1 MTTYLGTHSPPPK
14 ASMKLSSAGQDL
26 DMATGV
32 EVTVGQ
38 IIVNGGEHPLVLL
51 CEAGVL
57 IEVLTHLFLA

>member
-1 MTTYLGTHSPPPK
+1 
-14 ASMKLSSAGQDL
+14 MKLSSAGQDL

-38 IIVNGGEHPLVLL
+38 IIVNGVEHPLVLL